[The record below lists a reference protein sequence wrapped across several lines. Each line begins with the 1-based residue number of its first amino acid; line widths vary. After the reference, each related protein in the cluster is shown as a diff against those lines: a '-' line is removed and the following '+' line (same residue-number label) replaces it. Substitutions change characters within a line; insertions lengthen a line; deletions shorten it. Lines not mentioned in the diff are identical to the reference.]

1 MINARSTP
9 IVIAVIDR
17 MDSKP
22 RQRQEASLA
31 GIHSVRATFS
41 ISIRNTDGNRVRRCM
56 L

>member
-1 MINARSTP
+1 MKKANSTLTA
-9 IVIAVIDR
+9 IAVIDR

-31 GIHSVRATFS
+31 DIQPARAAFS
-41 ISIRNTDGNRVRRCM
+41 IAIRNTDGYRVRLSM

>member
-1 MINARSTP
+1 MIKANSTLT
-9 IVIAVIDR
+9 VIAVIDR

-31 GIHSVRATFS
+31 GIHPVRAAFR
-41 ISIRNTDGNRVRRCM
+41 ISIRNKDGNRVRHCM